1 MQISSDL
8 FLIDVD
14 HDDGNGNVA
23 ACADTNGKTAN
34 CFTGMNPNGFGASV
48 PEIYYGGFANA
59 LVYRLGQDQSTTPP
73 TPTQI
78 PESGVTITAST
89 LDSTGAEI
97 LPGKTIYKDTT
108 GADGRATMVAVIT
121 GDNNGNTF
129 DSHIVRAS
137 GAAGAG
143 EAHPAL
149 ADGTPATLVEFID
162 GTLQN
167 SVPLADFGTYT
178 IGSYAD
184 IRLTSPPVTL
194 DSPNMNCAWMTT
206 NQTFSTANT
215 PGTTSMCSSKRAS
228 IGR

>member
-1 MQISSDL
+1 
-8 FLIDVD
+8 
-14 HDDGNGNVA
+14 
-23 ACADTNGKTAN
+23 
-34 CFTGMNPNGFGASV
+34 MNPNGFGASV

-59 LVYRLGQDQSTTPP
+59 LAYRLGQDQSTTPP

-137 GAAGAG
+137 GLLVLVKHTLHWQT
-143 EAHPAL
+143 EHLLHLWSSLMEHYRPQCHLPTLEHILSAH
-149 ADGTPATLVEFID
+149 TL
-162 GTLQN
+162 
-167 SVPLADFGTYT
+167 
-178 IGSYAD
+178 
-184 IRLTSPPVTL
+184 TL
-194 DSPNMNCAWMTT
+194 D
-206 NQTFSTANT
+206 
-215 PGTTSMCSSKRAS
+215 
-228 IGR
+228 